1 MILVYDAGVL
11 VVAERNDRNVW
22 ADHRAR
28 LESGIAPVTTAPV
41 AAQVSRSAR
50 QTQLRRFLRGCDVVA
65 FTGDQAHGV
74 GALLRAA
81 GTADV
86 IDAHLI
92 FITGLTGGTV
102 LTSDEGDLS
111 VIAAHAPTVVRIDPV

>member
-1 MILVYDAGVL
+1 M
-11 VVAERNDRNVW
+11 
-22 ADHRAR
+22 
-28 LESGIAPVTTAPV
+28 
-41 AAQVSRSAR
+41 
-50 QTQLRRFLRGCDVVA
+50 RGCDVVA

-92 FITGLTGGTV
+92 FHYRIDGWNGTH
-102 LTSDEGDLS
+102 LRRGDLS
-111 VIAAHAPTVVRIDPV
+111 MIAAHAPTVVRIDPV